1 MQRMRRTESPPFQR
15 ESVVPA
21 AHQSAVADLDVLM
34 RAKNENP
41 VNPPPGGS
49 FGIPTVG
56 DGKPSH
62 LMGSRTTLSRKSL
75 QPSKWRRT
83 TSNVLG
89 LHGDS
94 AKEDSGEDEDDEDGD
109 EDDAGK
115 DPGKDSGKDEGKD
128 AAEDEADKMMED

>member
-1 MQRMRRTESPPFQR
+1 
-15 ESVVPA
+15 
-21 AHQSAVADLDVLM
+21 M

>member
-1 MQRMRRTESPPFQR
+1 MQRMRRTESPPFHR

-21 AHQSAVADLDVLM
+21 AHQPAVADLDVLM

-41 VNPPPGGS
+41 VNPPQGGG

-62 LMGSRTTLSRKSL
+62 LMGSMGSRATLSRNSH

-83 TSNVLG
+83 TPNLLG

-94 AKEDSGEDEDDEDGD
+94 AKEDSGEDEDDEGGD

-115 DPGKDSGKDEGKD
+115 DSGKD
-128 AAEDEADKMMED
+128 AAEGEADKMMED